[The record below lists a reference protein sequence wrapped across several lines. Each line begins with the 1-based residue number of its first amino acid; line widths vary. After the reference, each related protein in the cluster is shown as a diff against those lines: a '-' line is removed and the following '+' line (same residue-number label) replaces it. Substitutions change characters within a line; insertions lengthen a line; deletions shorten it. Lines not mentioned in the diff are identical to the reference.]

1 MSGTASEDRLTPTA
15 RSADITWSRDA
26 DEVFWL
32 ARVQGERVRLGHLV
46 AAFTVQQILRAA
58 GIGSAPRPARPGSRS
73 CPPRAGGILAV
84 DFVHVDTV
92 LLLRRLHALIVIEL

>member
-1 MSGTASEDRLTPTA
+1 
-15 RSADITWSRDA
+15 
-26 DEVFWL
+26 
-32 ARVQGERVRLGHLV
+32 VQGERVRLGHLV
-46 AAFTVQQILRAA
+46 AAFTVQHILRAA

-73 CPPRAGGILAV
+73 CPPLAGGILAV

>member
-1 MSGTASEDRLTPTA
+1 
-15 RSADITWSRDA
+15 
-26 DEVFWL
+26 
-32 ARVQGERVRLGHLV
+32 VQGERVRLGHLV
-46 AAFTVQQILRAA
+46 AAFTVQHILRAA

-73 CPPRAGGILAV
+73 CPPLAGVILAV